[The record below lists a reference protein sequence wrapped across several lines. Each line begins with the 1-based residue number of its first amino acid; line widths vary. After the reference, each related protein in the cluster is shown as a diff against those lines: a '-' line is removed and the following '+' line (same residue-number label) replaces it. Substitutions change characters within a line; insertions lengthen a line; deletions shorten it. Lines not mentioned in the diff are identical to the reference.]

1 MSNPKM
7 NNTRWH
13 VQGLVVLMC
22 ILLPVL
28 ATGTAEARYRA
39 EKTAEIQFQ
48 IWEPAQIYLGTLSGT
63 TETEGEGTAATPEEL
78 TFHPDGEL
86 TWTESLGTY
95 SMELAV
101 ANGSS
106 ETDFSEKDQ
115 QFRLQMIGSIGL
127 GTETEFPL
135 IELKVP
141 SEENP
146 ETIETFQGKASKIEK
161 GTLLYHSM
169 GSGWIIRFQ
178 NAEGNEPLWTL
189 KGGTLSY
196 KGFTITVENAKRES
210 DILLQPQVEA
220 KVIMK

>member
-101 ANGSS
+101 ANGS
-106 ETDFSEKDQ
+106 
-115 QFRLQMIGSIGL
+115 FRKGSAVSTADDCFYRSWYGNGI
-127 GTETEFPL
+127 PSDR
-135 IELKVP
+135 IE
-141 SEENP
+141 
-146 ETIETFQGKASKIEK
+146 
-161 GTLLYHSM
+161 
-169 GSGWIIRFQ
+169 GSVRG
-178 NAEGNEPLWTL
+178 
-189 KGGTLSY
+189 
-196 KGFTITVENAKRES
+196 ES
-210 DILLQPQVEA
+210 
-220 KVIMK
+220 